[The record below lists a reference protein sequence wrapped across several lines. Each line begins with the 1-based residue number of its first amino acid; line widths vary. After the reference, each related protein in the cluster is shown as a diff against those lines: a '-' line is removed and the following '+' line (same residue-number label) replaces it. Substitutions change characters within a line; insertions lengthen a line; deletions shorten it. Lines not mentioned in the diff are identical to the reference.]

1 MALDP
6 TAAKPPDSHIRLGRL
21 GRTFQL
27 EGALRVLLDD
37 AVAYGYEDGTPPVGV
52 RAMQAAGS
60 LFVTGLGS
68 ARVRRLYESGGSL
81 LVLLEG
87 VRDRSAAQ
95 TLVNA
100 TLWVDPGRL
109 PPDLAEELV
118 AEVEA
123 GSSEER
129 LVGLPVQLNGQQ
141 VGEVTAATLDTANPV
156 LEVTLTAAFGGGRSL
171 VPLQAPYVRLTEAA
185 LELTDPPEGLIEL
198 G

>member
-68 ARVRRLYESGGSL
+68 ARVRRLYESSGSL

-109 PPDLAEELV
+109 APDLAGELV

-129 LVGLPVQLNGQQ
+129 LVGLPVH
-141 VGEVTAATLDTANPV
+141 
-156 LEVTLTAAFGGGRSL
+156 
-171 VPLQAPYVRLTEAA
+171 
-185 LELTDPPEGLIEL
+185 
-198 G
+198 